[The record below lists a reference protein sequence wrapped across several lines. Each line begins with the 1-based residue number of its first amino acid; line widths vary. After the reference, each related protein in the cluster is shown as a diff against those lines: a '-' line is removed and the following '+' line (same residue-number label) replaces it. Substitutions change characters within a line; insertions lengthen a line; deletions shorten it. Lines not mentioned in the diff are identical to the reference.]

1 MLIDIDKLPHGPS
14 WTSEELIAGEGEYER
29 VHIVYKRSVIDVIR
43 DLIGNPR
50 FKDAMRYA
58 PERHWTS
65 TKMDS
70 RVYGE
75 MWTGN
80 WWWRRQLFLRD
91 RQGTIV
97 PVIIASDKT
106 QMTKLSGNQAAY
118 PVYLTIGNISKS
130 VRRRA
135 SSYATSII
143 GYLPIDEFKDIPG
156 KARGKRLKGELIHR
170 AMRSIMEPLETAGR
184 DGVEMWCADGCL
196 RRVYPLLAAFVGD
209 WPEQNDMAC
218 TIRSSCPI
226 CLKNKHGRGD
236 CSTAPYRGRE
246 KTLAAID
253 RYQTTGRTRG
263 LIQLGLKPW
272 WPWWANLPGVDFSRC
287 ITPDLLHQ
295 WHKGLF
301 KGHAMKWIQ
310 QKIGKRLVDQRFA
323 SMPRAKDLRH
333 FKKGIS
339 RVQQWTGRETKEMA
353 KVFLPLLVEHR
364 AVREDLATM
373 IRAMLDFAYLA
384 HAARLTDAEVQEMR
398 DVHNEMH
405 LKKQVLVR
413 SRIYQ
418 GLWRFDRLPKW
429 HMISHYADSIC
440 ELGTPDSYNTESP
453 EYLHIVYVKR
463 GWAASN
469 KRDAIPQIIQYCQ
482 RLEALR
488 IHRAYLDE
496 YYGRPEGRRAAT
508 TADIEE
514 DGDGEEEG
522 EESIRRTG
530 DPDADP
536 VEYPHPQFAIA
547 IRPTKRPTLQELED
561 DYGAK
566 SLVPAL
572 DKFLKPYARG
582 RGRYF
587 FLPHDTFDLWH
598 KLTLYHLPLSFAPD
612 EPPQRDV
619 IRIRPPI
626 RDAHGRL
633 KREGVFDTALFLHDP
648 QEFGLHRYRAGRVR
662 AIFRLPDRLQYLYS
676 GELVYLELFAPFCN
690 DDATVQGLHT
700 TSHSRDSGERR
711 CIVAPIADVVLA
723 CHLAPRFR
731 RLDSDVVLDWRVDL
745 LADCHRFFFNHYYNF
760 YTFQLLQYWRHL
772 EETDQ

>member
-1 MLIDIDKLPHGPS
+1 
-14 WTSEELIAGEGEYER
+14 
-29 VHIVYKRSVIDVIR
+29 VYKRSVIDVIR

-50 FKDAMRYA
+50 FKDVMRYA

-65 TKMDS
+65 TRMQS

-80 WWWRRQLFLRD
+80 WWWRRQVYTLQD
-91 RQGTIV
+91 GTIV
-97 PVIIASDKT
+97 PVIIVSDKT
-106 QMTKLSGNQAAY
+106 QMTKLGGNQAAY
-118 PVYLTIGNISKS
+118 PVYLTIGNISKN

-135 SSYATSII
+135 SSYATSIV
-143 GYLPIDEFKDIPG
+143 GYLPIDEFTDIPG

-170 AMRSIMEPLETAGR
+170 AMRSIIEPLETAGR

-218 TIRSSCPI
+218 TIRSSCPV
-226 CLKNKHGRGD
+226 CLKDKDGRGD
-236 CSTAPYRGRE
+236 CSTAPFRNRAA
-246 KTLAAID
+246 TLAAID

-263 LIQLGLKPW
+263 LVKLGLKPW
-272 WPWWANLPGVDFSRC
+272 WPWWANLPGVEFSRC

-310 QKIGKRLVDQRFA
+310 RRIGKRQVDQRFA

-333 FKKGIS
+333 FKTGIS

-353 KVFLPLLVEHR
+353 KVFLPLLAKHR
-364 AVREDLATM
+364 GVSDDLAAM

-384 HAARLTDAEVQEMR
+384 HSARLTDAEVQEMR
-398 DVHNEMH
+398 DAHERMH
-405 LKKQVLVR
+405 LKKRSLVS
-413 SRIYQ
+413 SRIYE
-418 GLWRFDRLPKW
+418 GLWRFDRIPKW

-440 ELGTPDSYNTESP
+440 ELGTPDGYNTESP

-463 GWAASN
+463 AFAASN

-496 YYGRPEGRRAAT
+496 YYGRPVGREAAT
-508 TADIEE
+508 TAVFIADEE
-514 DGDGEEEG
+514 GGYAGEDKAVRGDGEEDEWEDVKEDGEG
-522 EESIRRTG
+522 EDDEGDEEEGGIRSGAR
-530 DPDADP
+530 PDADS

-547 IRPTKRPTLQELED
+547 LRPTRQATLHDLEVV
-561 DYGAK
+561 YGAT

-572 DKFLKPYARG
+572 EKFLQPYARS

-587 FLPHDTFDLWH
+587 FLPNDKFDIWH
-598 KLTLYHLPLSFAPD
+598 KLTLYQLPLSFAPD

-619 IRIRPPI
+619 IRIRPPVF
-626 RDAHGRL
+626 DHGRL
-633 KREGVFDTALFLHDP
+633 KREGVFDTALYLHDP
-648 QEFGLHRYRAGRVR
+648 QEFGLHRYRACRVR
-662 AIFRLPDRLQYLYS
+662 AIFRLPERLRYLYS
-676 GELVYLELFAPFCN
+676 GELVYIELFKPFCG
-690 DDATVQGLHT
+690 DSATVEGLHT
-700 TSHSRDSGERR
+700 TSHARDSGERR
-711 CIVAPIADVVLA
+711 CAVVPIADIVLA

-731 RLDSDVVLDWRVDL
+731 RLDSDVVLDWRADL
-745 LADCHRFFFNHYYNF
+745 LNDCRRFFLNHYYNH
-760 YTFQLLQYWRHL
+760 YTFQLIQYWCHL
-772 EETDQ
+772 EQTRVC